1 MYTCNHLKKA
11 TRQMISFD
19 LELRKSVTE
28 IWSEFTSIH
37 ADWMDRQGWTQLIA
51 HSFPAVACQSRNKG
65 RKDNSWAER
74 EKWIP
79 NIPKYLSNS
88 FDMSSVIVWPR
99 QSSPHSLQMLINTIN
114 EGGHCVSNQCV
125 LSSLPGFLPKIFKKH
140 FGHFPLE

>member
-1 MYTCNHLKKA
+1 
-11 TRQMISFD
+11 MISFD

-88 FDMSSVIVWPR
+88 FWHVVC
-99 QSSPHSLQMLINTIN
+99 
-114 EGGHCVSNQCV
+114 HCLATAE
-125 LSSLPGFLPKIFKKH
+125 LSSQSANAH
-140 FGHFPLE
+140 